1 MPDGWGRVDEVLQ
14 SVLSRPPG
22 ERDAFLRRA
31 CAGDTALENEVRSL
45 LAADEQAGSF
55 LQDPAIHAAA
65 RALAGDQS
73 AGGEH
78 RTDPLETARMALSP
92 GSRLGPYEI
101 ASQIGAGG
109 MGEVYRA
116 IDTNLARQVAIK
128 VLPEAV
134 AADPDRLARF
144 DREAKTL
151 AALNH
156 PNIAAIYGLE
166 RSGTIALVMELVE
179 GLTLADRIA
188 QGAIPVSEAL
198 PIARQIAEALEA
210 AHEQAIIH
218 RDLKP
223 ANIKLRPDGTVKV
236 LDFGLATHTAAL
248 GHDDEIRSLNHSV
261 THMSRVAGTPAY
273 MAPEQ
278 VQGKLSDGTDL
289 FAFGLVLYEMVTGRL
304 PFPGTSL
311 GSMLAS
317 GTDAVIQPPCQ
328 TRSRIAV
335 RLNALI
341 LGLLERDPAR
351 RPKSAAAVRRELL
364 ALEKTAPRRPARMA
378 AVAASVIVLAAVAA
392 LAGKWARGGIGP
404 QRGPI
409 DPVQLTSLTDSAV
422 EPALSPD
429 GRTMAFLVG
438 SGTGFPFSGQVY
450 TVSLPDGQPIQR
462 THDAFPKYGVA
473 FSPDGS
479 QVTYTAVGGGLG
491 WRTMAVPLVG
501 GEPQLLVPNAAGLSW
516 LDQHH
521 ALFSEILTGLHMGLV
536 TATDRRESLR
546 SVYLPK
552 HERAMAHYGYAS
564 PDRQSVLIVEMGPT
578 GGFGRCRLTPFDGR
592 TEGSE
597 VGPDGPCTSAA
608 WSPDGRW
615 MYFVASV
622 NGASHVWRE
631 PFPSG
636 ALEQITSGPATA
648 RGLAMSP
655 DGRSLVTSLG
665 IQESGAWMHTPQGE
679 RLVSPD
685 GYASRLR
692 FSRDGRFLFYVLRRT
707 ASDVAGRLWQTELSS
722 GKTEPLTQSVPIG
735 SYDVSPDGSQIV
747 LAVKPKQGAAEIWLT
762 SRGGA
767 DPPRRLTAAG
777 EDTPRFGPDGEIV
790 FRQSEGQHNY
800 LFVMNADGS
809 KRRKIAPIPIT
820 ETRSMSP
827 DRRWAFVMA
836 PVDGVTTTAVL
847 AVPLDGGPVRRTCP
861 ATCAVGWS
869 PDGAIMYIRP
879 FLEERTIA
887 VPVPKGESMP
897 LLPVAGVRS
906 VADAATLPGS
916 RLVDFALGDPS
927 TRLTDVAP
935 AQETGT
941 FAYARISHRDLFRI
955 QLP

>member
-1 MPDGWGRVDEVLQ
+1 VTDAWRRVDQVLQ
-14 SVLSRPPG
+14 AALLRPPD
-22 ERDAFLRRA
+22 ERDRFVRHA
-31 CAGDTALENEVRSL
+31 CAGDTALEKEVRSL

-55 LQDPAIHAAA
+55 LEDPAIHAAA
-65 RALAGDQS
+65 RALAEES
-73 AGGEH
+73 
-78 RTDPLETARMALSP
+78 ARMALSP

-101 ASQIGAGG
+101 SAPIGAGG

-116 IDTNLARQVAIK
+116 IDTNLARHIAIK

-166 RSGTIALVMELVE
+166 RSGGTIALVMELVE
-179 GLTLADRIA
+179 GLTLADRTA

-210 AHEQAIIH
+210 AHEQGIIH

-236 LDFGLATHTAAL
+236 LDFGLAKHTAAL
-248 GHDDEIRSLNHSV
+248 GPDNVIRSQNDSV
-261 THMSRVAGTPAY
+261 ADVGVVGTPAY

-278 VQGKLSDGTDL
+278 VQGKVSDGRTDL

-304 PFPGTSL
+304 PFPGASL
-311 GSMLAS
+311 GNLLAG

-328 TRSRIAV
+328 TRSRIAT
-335 RLNALI
+335 RLNSLI

-351 RPKSAAAVRRELL
+351 RPKSAAAVRQELL
-364 ALEKTAPRRPARMA
+364 ALEKTAPVRPARMA
-378 AVAASVIVLAAVAA
+378 AVASVFVLAGAAAVAGIVA
-392 LAGKWARGGIGP
+392 MRARDT
-404 QRGPI
+404 QRDPI
-409 DPVQLTSLTDSAV
+409 AYEQLTSFTESAF

-438 SGTGFPFSGQVY
+438 NDVGFPFTGQVY
-450 TVSLPDGQPIQR
+450 TVMLPDGEPIQR
-462 THDAFPKYGVA
+462 THDSFLKYGVA

-479 QVTYTAVGGGLG
+479 QITYTTVGDG
-491 WRTMAVPLVG
+491 WNTMAVPLLD
-501 GEPQLLVPNAAGLSW
+501 GEPRLLLKNAAGLSW

-521 ALFSEILTGLHMGLV
+521 ALFSEILTGLHMGLA
-536 TATDRRESLR
+536 TATDQRDSPRRLY
-546 SVYLPK
+546 VPH
-552 HERAMAHYGYAS
+552 HERGMAHYGYAS

-578 GGFGRCRLTPFDGR
+578 GRFGRCRLAPFDGHS
-592 TEGSE
+592 EGSE
-597 VGPDGPCTSAA
+597 VGPDGVCTSAA

-615 MYFVASV
+615 MYFTAAV
-622 NGASHVWRE
+622 NGASHVWRA

-636 ALEQITSGPATA
+636 ALEQITSGPATEHGVA
-648 RGLAMSP
+648 ISP

-665 IQESGAWMHTPQGE
+665 ILESGAWMHTPQGE

-692 FSRDGRFLFYVLRRT
+692 FSRDGRFLFYVLRHT
-707 ASDVAGRLWQTELSS
+707 TSDVAGRLWQTELIS
-722 GKTEPLTQSVPIG
+722 GKTEPLAQSLPIT
-735 SYDVSPDGSQIV
+735 SYDVSPDGTQIV
-747 LAVKPKQGAAEIWLT
+747 FAVRPEHGAAEIWLT

-767 DPPRRLTAAG
+767 DPPRRLTASG
-777 EDTPRFGPDGEIV
+777 EDEPRFGSAGEIV
-790 FRQSEGQHNY
+790 FRQSEDHGNY

-809 KRRKIAPIPIT
+809 KRRKVTPVPIT

-827 DRRWAFVMA
+827 DRRVAFVMA
-836 PVDGVTTTAVL
+836 PVNGVPTTAVL
-847 AVPLDGGPVRRTCP
+847 AVPLDGGPVRSICP
-861 ATCAVGWS
+861 ATCTVRWS
-869 PDGAIMYIRP
+869 PDGASMYVTPWRA
-879 FLEERTIA
+879 EMTIA
-887 VPVPKGESMP
+887 IPVPKGESMP
-897 LLPVAGVRS
+897 LLPVAGVKS

-916 RLVDFALGDPS
+916 RLVDFALFNASP
-927 TRLTDVAP
+927 RPADVAP
-935 AQETGT
+935 GQEVGT
-941 FAYARISHRDLFRI
+941 FAYARTISHRNLFRV